1 MMPQWFDAKNVEGG
15 DGRRRRRRRRDN
27 DDSDVFVVNV
37 C

>member
-1 MMPQWFDAKNVEGG
+1 VILRDDAKNVEGG
-15 DGRRRRRRRRDN
+15 GGGGRRRRDN

>member
-1 MMPQWFDAKNVEGG
+1 MILRDDAKNVEGG
-15 DGRRRRRRRRDN
+15 GGGGRRRRDN

>member
-1 MMPQWFDAKNVEGG
+1 MILRDDAKNVEGG
-15 DGRRRRRRRRDN
+15 GSGGGRRRDN

>member
-1 MMPQWFDAKNVEGG
+1 VILRDDAKNVEGG
-15 DGRRRRRRRRDN
+15 GSGGGRRRDN

>member
-1 MMPQWFDAKNVEGG
+1 MILRDDAKNVEGG
-15 DGRRRRRRRRDN
+15 GGGRRRRRDN